1 MFAALV
7 TLCPEGKCADQ
18 TSAVAVLNTAVPA
31 AALLANYSRKRKLT
45 FLCTGKKWT
54 SQIFTWYKSI
64 SSEKTSPKYFVLI
77 WFVGCAP
84 LYIHIY
90 IYLYISPLVAFSL
103 CTMVSSFCFSLI
115 AFISIWNCHPQ
126 MASCNHSSILALQE
140 KYQKHA
146 FNKWVSNNK

>member
-90 IYLYISPLVAFSL
+90 IYISLYISSSGLFLVYYGFFILFLIDSFYFHLKLPSSNGILQSL
-103 CTMVSSFCFSLI
+103 
-115 AFISIWNCHPQ
+115 Q
-126 MASCNHSSILALQE
+126 HSGTPGKVPETCLQ
-140 KYQKHA
+140 
-146 FNKWVSNNK
+146 